1 MAPDRSP
8 RSRTRSLL
16 QSCPRPCPCPCPRP
30 CPRPHPLPLTSPSA
44 RNPFSPGTNRL
55 NLDFDG
61 PNINPLIHD
70 HLMEFLL
77 HFSTL
82 NNAGS
87 RNKTARCL
95 ALLKTAAASLV
106 RHFKF
111 RVVVTYDGDIFH
123 TCLTVCIVTYRV
135 LIPSLSYHL
144 ESS

>member
-16 QSCPRPCPCPCPRP
+16 QTCPRPR
-30 CPRPHPLPLTSPSA
+30 PLPLTSPSA

-82 NNAGS
+82 DDAGS

-95 ALLKTAAASLV
+95 ALLETAAASLV

-123 TCLTVCIVTYRV
+123 TCLTVCIVTYLLR
-135 LIPSLSYHL
+135 PELSDYGPEL
-144 ESS
+144 AEL